1 MTCSFSTSCSAK
13 SSMAEYALIAICV
26 ILVLLPPK
34 WDPAIRIKEWQIK
47 QGWHP
52 ESKDRDE

>member
-1 MTCSFSTSCSAK
+1 MTI
-13 SSMAEYALIAICV
+13 EYVLIAICV

-47 QGWHP
+47 KGFHP
-52 ESKDRDE
+52 ESDEYGK

>member
-1 MTCSFSTSCSAK
+1 
-13 SSMAEYALIAICV
+13 MAEYALIALCI

-34 WDPAIRIKEWQIK
+34 GDPAIRIKEWQIK

-52 ESKDRDE
+52 ESKDD